1 MGKASAIWS
10 KLWPAPVAMAS
21 ESTNTRAIMDMDTNV
36 HMDRTSEDSRFA
48 LRIAS
53 DFTEGRCR

>member
-1 MGKASAIWS
+1 MGNAKAIWS
-10 KLWPAPVAMAS
+10 KLWPAPVVMAS
-21 ESTNTRAIMDMDTNV
+21 DRTNTRAIMDRNTSV
-36 HMDRTSEDSRFA
+36 HMDRTSEDSCFA